1 MLKYISKFA
10 MDILPSLAA
19 TIIGAYVVNHYI
31 VTKPGADAPVAAISS
46 TEPKKDDVKAVTKPA
61 ETASDEAN
69 VPEPGVRA
77 KGFSEKAVLE
87 KSAADAVAQKPVEKP
102 AETASLPADAR
113 RHSPAP
119 REKTAARS
127 ITVPPPAAESSG
139 APVVATPASPSSAP
153 LAEAAVAPETRHDAN
168 DLARA
173 AIDRLRAIG
182 ESSSRAPETARITDP
197 GRVAAAPPLAA
208 SQIAPPSVRPLPPPI
223 MVSST
228 SAAEPSG
235 PITGS
240 IQGRHLYPDA
250 AGPADSYPPTP
261 PADIPSAPLLP
272 PLVLHAE
279 AIGPSMKGR
288 TSVAEDMLAAAKS
301 VFHAVLPNSP
311 SN

>member
-31 VTKPGADAPVAAISS
+31 VTKPGAEAPAVTAISS
-46 TEPKKDDVKAVTKPA
+46 AEPKKDDVKAVTKPT

-69 VPEPGVRA
+69 FQEPGVRA
-77 KGFSEKAVLE
+77 KGISEKAVLE
-87 KSAADAVAQKPVEKP
+87 KSAADVLAQKPVEKP
-102 AETASLPADAR
+102 LETASLPAETR
-113 RHSPAP
+113 RHPPAP
-119 REKTAARS
+119 REKTAART
-127 ITVPPPAAESSG
+127 ITVPAAESSG
-139 APVVATPASPSSAP
+139 APVVAAVASPSSTP
-153 LAEAAVAPETRHDAN
+153 LVEAAVAPEQHHDAN

-173 AIDRLRAIG
+173 AIDRLRGIG
-182 ESSSRAPETARITDP
+182 ESSPRAPETARVADP
-197 GRVAAAPPLAA
+197 GRVAAAPPVAA
-208 SQIAPPSVRPLPPPI
+208 PPISAPSVRPLPPPI
-223 MVSST
+223 MVST
-228 SAAEPSG
+228 PAAEPSG
-235 PITGS
+235 LVTGS

-250 AGPADSYPPTP
+250 AGPADPYPPTP

-279 AIGPSMKGR
+279 AIGPSMKEH
-288 TSVAEDMLAAAKS
+288 TSVAQDMLAAARS